1 MERLTRN
8 APAALLVVALAASAV
23 LTLALT
29 AHLAFFGDT
38 WEFLMNRR
46 DFSVEAVL
54 RPHNEHIVVIPVLI
68 EQSLLRLFG
77 MTSATPEYAVLT
89 VALLATASL
98 VFAYVKRR
106 VGPWLGLFAAV
117 LVLFL
122 GPAWEVLLW
131 PFEIGFV
138 GSMLF
143 GLAMLLALERSD
155 RRGDVAACVFLAI
168 SLGFS
173 SLGIAFVAAAAVSVL
188 QGPRAG
194 WHSRAYLVIVPVLLY
209 AAWYVG
215 WGHEAETH
223 VTLRN
228 LLASPRFV
236 AESIAVA
243 VGAVFGLGT
252 SPFGGSTDPVWG
264 RAILIALVVL
274 LAYRQLKRPGFFPGL
289 WPVAAAAATNWLL
302 TAFNAMPGRDPT
314 ASRYQYAGVIFVLL
328 LLANLLRDARLEKRA
343 IAVVG
348 AITVLAVG
356 PNLVVLKDG
365 QKWLRQQTVLTRS
378 DTAAI
383 EIAHRTVDPE
393 FSLTP
398 EVAGTPTLVDVS
410 AAKYLPAVDEYGSPA
425 YSPAEL
431 ASAPEEGRRQADIV
445 LSKALPISSATQPRA
460 TGRPGPAYR
469 CLTLPGDGASAQR
482 EAPLR
487 PGLTKVELGAGPAAQ
502 LTLRRFAENE
512 FPVLL
517 EGGYGGAVT
526 TVRIPAD
533 SSMRPWYLHVEAQQS
548 ARVCEQR

>member
-1 MERLTRN
+1 MERLARN
-8 APAALLVVALAASAV
+8 APAVLMVVALAVSAV

-29 AHLAFFGDT
+29 AHLTFFGDT

-46 DFSVEAVL
+46 DFSAEAVL
-54 RPHNEHIVVIPVLI
+54 KPHNEHIVVFPVLI

-89 VALLATASL
+89 VGLLATASL

-143 GLAMLLALERSD
+143 GLAMLLALERRD
-155 RRGDVAACVFLAI
+155 RRGDIAACVFLAA

-173 SLGIAFVAAAAVSVL
+173 SLGIAFVVAAGVSVL
-188 QGPRAG
+188 QGPRVS
-194 WHSRAYLVIVPVLLY
+194 WRSRAYLVVIPLLLY

-223 VTLRN
+223 ITLRN
-228 LLASPRFV
+228 LLASPRFL

-252 SPFGGSTDPVWG
+252 SPFGGSIDPVWG
-264 RAILIALVVL
+264 RSILIAMVLL
-274 LAYRQLKRPGFFPGL
+274 LAYRQKKKPGFFPGL
-289 WPVAAAAATNWLL
+289 WPVAAAAATSWLL
-302 TAFNAMPGRDPT
+302 TAFNAVPGREPT
-314 ASRYQYAGVIFVLL
+314 TSRYQYAGVIFVLL

-348 AITVLAVG
+348 AIAVLAVG
-356 PNLVVLKDG
+356 PNLVVLRDG
-365 QKWLRQQTVLTRS
+365 QKWLTQQTVLTRA

-410 AAKYLPAVDEYGSPA
+410 AGKLLPAVEEYGSPA
-425 YSPAEL
+425 YSLTEL

-445 LSKALPISSATQPRA
+445 LAKALPISSATQAGGSGQRGA
-460 TGRPGPAYR
+460 AER
-469 CLTLPGDGASAQR
+469 CVTLPGDGASSQR
-482 EAPLR
+482 EVPLR
-487 PGLTKVELGAGPAAQ
+487 PGLTTIELAAGPQAQ

-512 FPVLL
+512 FPVAL

-526 TVRIPAD
+526 ALRIPAD
-533 SSMRPWYLHVEAQQS
+533 TSPRPWFLHVEAQQQ
-548 ARVCEQR
+548 AWVCRPA

>member
-8 APAALLVVALAASAV
+8 APTVLMVVALAASAV

-29 AHLAFFGDT
+29 AHLTFFGDT
-38 WEFLMNRR
+38 WEFLMNRH
-46 DFSVEAVL
+46 DFTAEAVL
-54 RPHNEHIVVIPVLI
+54 KPHNEHIVVFPVLI

-77 MTSATPEYAVLT
+77 MTNATPEFAVLT
-89 VALLATASL
+89 VGLLATASL
-98 VFAYVKRR
+98 VFVYVKRR

-138 GSMLF
+138 GSTLF
-143 GLAMLLALERSD
+143 GLAMLLTLERSD
-155 RRGDVAACVFLAI
+155 RRGDLAACVFLAL

-173 SLGIAFVAAAAVSVL
+173 SLGIAFVVAAAVSVL
-188 QGPRAG
+188 QGPRAT
-194 WHSRAYLVIVPVLLY
+194 WRSRAYLVVIPLLLY

-223 VTLRN
+223 MSLRN

-252 SPFGGSTDPVWG
+252 SPFGGSVDPVWG
-264 RAILIALVVL
+264 RSILIALVLL
-274 LAYRQLKRPGFFPGL
+274 LAYRQTKKPGFFPGL
-289 WPVAAAAATNWLL
+289 WPVVAAAATSWVL
-302 TAFNAMPGRDPT
+302 TALNAMPGRDPT
-314 ASRYQYAGVIFVLL
+314 TSRYQYAGVIFVLL

-343 IAVVG
+343 IVAVG

-365 QKWLRQQTVLTRS
+365 QKWFTQQTVLTRS

-383 EIAHRTVDPE
+383 EIAHRTVNPE

-410 AAKYLPAVDEYGSPA
+410 AAKYLSAVDEYGSPA

-431 ASAPEEGRRQADIV
+431 AFAPEEGRRQADIV
-445 LSKALPISSATQPRA
+445 LSKALPISSATRSGG
-460 TGRPGPAYR
+460 TGRPGAGAR
-469 CLTLPGDGASAQR
+469 CVTLPGDGASTQR
-482 EAPLR
+482 EVPLR
-487 PGLTKVELGAGPAAQ
+487 PGLTTIELAAGPPAQ
-502 LTLRRFAENE
+502 LALRRFAENE
-512 FPVLL
+512 FPVAL
-517 EGGYGGAVT
+517 EGGYGGTVT
-526 TVRIPAD
+526 ALRIPAD
-533 SSMRPWYLHVEAQQS
+533 SSPRPWFLHVEAQQQ
-548 ARVCEQR
+548 ARICQRA

>member
-1 MERLTRN
+1 MERLNRN
-8 APAALLVVALAASAV
+8 APPALLLAALAGSAV

-29 AHLAFFGDT
+29 AHLTFFGDT

-46 DFSVEAVL
+46 DFTADAL
-54 RPHNEHIVVIPVLI
+54 LKPHNEHIVVLPVLI
-68 EQSLLRLFG
+68 VQSLLRLFG
-77 MTSATPEYAVLT
+77 MTSARPEYAVLT
-89 VALLATASL
+89 IGLLATASL
-98 VFAYVKRR
+98 VYVYVKRR

-143 GLAMLLALERSD
+143 GLAMLIALERDD
-155 RRGDVAACVFLAI
+155 RRGDIAACVFLAL

-173 SLGIAFVAAAAVSVL
+173 SLGIAFAVAAAVAVL
-188 QGPRAG
+188 QGPRAS
-194 WHSRAYLVIVPVLLY
+194 WRRRAYLVAIPLLLY

-223 VTLRN
+223 LSLRN

-236 AESIAVA
+236 AESMAVA

-264 RAILIALVVL
+264 RAILIVLVLL

-289 WPVAAAAATNWLL
+289 WPVAAAAATNWAL
-302 TAFNAMPGRDPT
+302 TAFNAMPGREPT

-328 LLANLLRDARLEKRA
+328 LLANLLRGTRLERRA
-343 IAVVG
+343 ILVG
-348 AITVLAVG
+348 AAIAALAVG

-365 QKWLRQQTVLTRS
+365 KDFLGRETILTRA

-383 EIAHRTVDPE
+383 EISRRTVDPE

-410 AAKYLPAVDEYGSPA
+410 AAKYLPTVDEYGSPA
-425 YSPAEL
+425 YSPGEL

-445 LSKALPISSATQPRA
+445 LSKALPISTVARTHGA
-460 TGRPGPAYR
+460 G
-469 CLTLPGDGASAQR
+469 GASVRRSCVTLRGNGASKER
-482 EAPLR
+482 EVPVNS
-487 PGLTKVELGAGPAAQ
+487 GLTTVELGPGPPAQ
-502 LTLRRFAENE
+502 LSLRRFAVDE
-512 FPVLL
+512 FPVVL
-517 EGGYGGAVT
+517 EGGYGDTVT
-526 TVRIPAD
+526 VLRIPAD
-533 SSMRPWYLHVEAQQS
+533 SSRRAWYLHVEAQQS
-548 ARVCEQR
+548 ARVCD